1 MVPTPGPYS
10 TIVRARFQST
20 RLSRRSMRK
29 PELGINEPSLL
40 GCWIKFFANN
50 SVSSLR
56 EGLDSMLVIKSF
68 EKRGSIGELNILA
81 SSLRCKAKGD
91 GGIGKRHYS
100 RKLSF
105 SAAYPFS
112 KRKLDEFSQCP
123 AAHSGIKS

>member
-29 PELGINEPSLL
+29 RELGIKDPSIL
-40 GCWIKFFANN
+40 GCWRKFFANN

-68 EKRGSIGELNILA
+68 EKRALSGELTILA

-91 GGIGKRHYS
+91 GGIGNRHSS
-100 RKLSF
+100 RKLAF
-105 SAAYPFS
+105 SAAFS
-112 KRKLDEFSQCP
+112 ERKPMNSHI
-123 AAHSGIKS
+123 AR